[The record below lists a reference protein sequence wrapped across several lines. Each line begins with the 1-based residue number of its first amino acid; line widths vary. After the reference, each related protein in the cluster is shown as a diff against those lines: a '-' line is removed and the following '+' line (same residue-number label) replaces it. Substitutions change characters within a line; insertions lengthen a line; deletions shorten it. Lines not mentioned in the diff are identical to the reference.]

1 MRNLFK
7 ALASVGIA
15 AVALSSCSS
24 TPEEI
29 TDMQRPPVTMR
40 ITAQETRTSIDGAYK
55 ISWAETGE
63 TLSVIEVPESGNANA
78 KQTTSYQLQGG
89 VATFEVSFD
98 AKTATSFSYAAV
110 YPQSAYVTSG
120 NYDLTAI
127 KVGVPQ
133 IQNPEAA
140 SFDPDADVLVSK
152 LITQAT
158 QPTSLNLQFA
168 RIVALAQM
176 SVANLGIQ
184 TGEDVKQ
191 VLFTV
196 PNKTISG
203 RGQIDFT
210 TGKVLDQWGYTPIY
224 NYDNVELRYAD
235 NAITT
240 AAFDAWF
247 TCIPHTIAAGES
259 FTLKVVTSRGTYT
272 RTVTIPAGR
281 DLAFTT
287 NSVTKFTVDMASAEF
302 EPAVADNSIFTI
314 PFGNATGDTNYTEAY
329 DMGATGTSAGTLTYS
344 FKDPSKVIRA
354 TAGNQLYSGGAYW
367 WCTTGSSPLTIGG
380 VKIDNNKYFSLK
392 FDAGAGI
399 TKLQASIS
407 LDGTNFYPLSKD
419 GVTTTGD
426 KDKEVVHKTMN
437 FTIEG
442 DHTTCYIRLANVGS
456 ATCVV
461 DNLNLQVLDAPAA
474 DAYLVDWLAV
484 PDLMTDPD
492 DKGTLSFAAD
502 DGAGGAPAAQNIDY
516 IWEGGNCS
524 LTVTKDPADTWYT
537 VTDQPETGAPGS
549 GVIVIA
555 PQKYEATDTDRT
567 GTVTVSLVKN
577 GETVVK
583 HTINIVQLQ
592 QNGKAW
598 ENETFENYIVK
609 TEATYGFSGTFFG
622 TTTGSPEWSYD
633 KCGNPN
639 QANTDRG
646 ALINE
651 GVTVT
656 NAKYVAIGKNGSM
669 SVTIPGGIK
678 AIKFN
683 ALTSS
688 KGSATISIEANSTI
702 VGSLTI
708 PGNSKKAFE
717 INGIDCQGSDAKIT
731 IKQNNQ
737 NRTTIG
743 DITWLPAN

>member
-7 ALASVGIA
+7 TLVSVGIG

-55 ISWAETGE
+55 ISWGETGE

-78 KQTTSYQLQGG
+78 KQTISYQLQGG
-89 VATFEVSFD
+89 IATFEVSFD

-110 YPQSAYVTSG
+110 YPQSAYITSG
-120 NYDLTAI
+120 NYDLKAI

-176 SVANLGIQ
+176 SVTNLGIQ
-184 TGEDVKQ
+184 TGEYVKQ

-203 RGQIDFT
+203 RGQVNFT
-210 TGKVLDQWGYTPIY
+210 TGKVLDQWGYTPTY
-224 NYDNVELRYAD
+224 KYDNVELRYAN

-287 NSVTKFTVDMASAEF
+287 NSVTKFAVDMASAAF
-302 EPAVADNSIFTI
+302 EPTVVDNSIFTI
-314 PFGNATGDTNYTEAY
+314 PFGDATGDTNYTEAY
-329 DMGATGTSAGTLTYS
+329 DMGATGTSAGTLTYN
-344 FKDPSKVIRA
+344 FNNPSGVIRA
-354 TAGNQLYSGGAYW
+354 AAGNQLFKSGAYW
-367 WCTTGSSPLTIGG
+367 WCTPDSSPLTIGG
-380 VKIDNNKYFSLK
+380 VKIDNNKYFSLR
-392 FDAGAGI
+392 FDAGIGI
-399 TKLQASIS
+399 TTLQASIS
-407 LDGTNFYPLSKD
+407 VDGKNYFPLSKD
-419 GVTTTGD
+419 GIITTGD
-426 KDKEVVHKTMN
+426 KDKDVVHKTMN

-456 ATCVV
+456 APCVV
-461 DNLNLQVLDAPAA
+461 DNLNLQVLDAPAT

-516 IWEGGNCS
+516 IWEGGNCT

-555 PQKYEATDTDRT
+555 PQKYDATDTDRT
-567 GTVTVSLVKN
+567 GTVTVSLIKN
-577 GETVVK
+577 NIAVLT
-583 HTINIVQLQ
+583 HTITVTQSKVGQTVKVWKMVENLAEITAGQYLLINTYNNSWYVSTGAIKSGHLQ
-592 QNGKAW
+592 AKVL
-598 ENETFENYIVK
+598 T
-609 TEATYGFSGTFFG
+609 GFSGTTMPYSESDNNFIYTF
-622 TTTGSPEWSYD
+622 T
-633 KCGNPN
+633 
-639 QANTDRG
+639 A
-646 ALINE
+646 AE
-651 GVTVT
+651 GVS
-656 NAKYVAIGKNGSM
+656 NAFYLETTSGYFYAKKASSGNFDYNANKATANYWTFSANE
-669 SVTIPGGIK
+669 TGG
-678 AIKFN
+678 FN
-683 ALTSS
+683 AVNVANLRAYNGTSFRS
-688 KGSATISIEANSTI
+688 YKGTS
-702 VGSLTI
+702 
-708 PGNSKKAFE
+708 
-717 INGIDCQGSDAKIT
+717 NGQEFYLLKLSD
-731 IKQNNQ
+731 
-737 NRTTIG
+737 
-743 DITWLPAN
+743 

>member
-7 ALASVGIA
+7 TLVSVGIG

-24 TPEEI
+24 SPEEI
-29 TDMQRPPVTMR
+29 SDMQRPPVTMR

-55 ISWAETGE
+55 ISWGETGE

-78 KQTTSYQLQGG
+78 KQTISYQLQGG

-158 QPTSLNLQFA
+158 QPTSLNMQFA

-235 NAITT
+235 NAIST

-259 FTLKVVTSRGTYT
+259 FTLAVVTSRGTYT

-281 DLAFTT
+281 DLAFTM

-456 ATCVV
+456 ANCVV

-577 GETVVK
+577 GETVLSNVI
-583 HTINIVQLQ
+583 TIVQAKVGGVTPGVPWTYSFIKSSGWKLNSTANL
-592 QNGKAW
+592 NGLTWSMSGSKYSAW
-598 ENETFENYIVK
+598 DTTNNRWGLASNK
-609 TEATYGFSGTFFG
+609 NLA
-622 TTTGSPEWSYD
+622 TTTITNSDYATGTGFIKSV
-633 KCGNPN
+633 K
-639 QANTDRG
+639 
-646 ALINE
+646 IVI
-651 GVTVT
+651 GV
-656 NAKYVAIGKNGSM
+656 
-669 SVTIPGGIK
+669 
-678 AIKFN
+678 
-683 ALTSS
+683 
-688 KGSATISIEANSTI
+688 
-702 VGSLTI
+702 
-708 PGNSKKAFE
+708 NSKKLVTVAVKVGSTNLVCSGETVVQAGNDSAAVINKELIFE
-717 INGIDCQGSDAKIT
+717 TAT
-731 IKQNNQ
+731 PL
-737 NRTTIG
+737 TG
-743 DITWLPAN
+743 DITITFGDPTGGFGLYSLGIN

>member
-7 ALASVGIA
+7 TLVSVGIG

-55 ISWAETGE
+55 ISWGETGE

-89 VATFEVSFD
+89 IATFEVSFD

-110 YPQSAYVTSG
+110 YPQSAYVSSG
-120 NYDLTAI
+120 NYDLKAI

-158 QPTSLNLQFA
+158 QPTSLNMQFA

-203 RGQIDFT
+203 RGQVNFT
-210 TGKVLDQWGYTPIY
+210 TGKVLDQWGYTPTY
-224 NYDNVELRYAD
+224 KYDNVELRYAN

-281 DLAFTT
+281 DLAFTM

-407 LDGTNFYPLSKD
+407 LDGTNFYPLSED

-474 DAYLVDWLAV
+474 DAYLVDWLTV

-492 DKGTLSFAAD
+492 DKGTLSFAAN

-516 IWEGGNCS
+516 IWEGGNCTLS
-524 LTVTKDPADTWYT
+524 VTKAQADDWYT
-537 VTDQPETGAPGS
+537 VTDQPEADAEGYGT
-549 GVIVIA
+549 IVIA

-567 GTVTVSLVKN
+567 GTVTVSLIKN
-577 GETVVK
+577 NIAVLT
-583 HTINIVQLQ
+583 HTITVTQSKVGQTVKVWKMVENLAEITAGQYLLINTYNNSWYVSTGAIKSGHLQ
-592 QNGKAW
+592 AKVL
-598 ENETFENYIVK
+598 T
-609 TEATYGFSGTFFG
+609 GFSGTTMPYSESDNNFIYTFTAAEGVSNAFYLG
-622 TTTGSPEWSYD
+622 TTSGYFYAKKASSGNFDYNANKATANYWTFSANETG
-633 KCGNPN
+633 G
-639 QANTDRG
+639 
-646 ALINE
+646 
-651 GVTVT
+651 
-656 NAKYVAIGKNGSM
+656 
-669 SVTIPGGIK
+669 
-678 AIKFN
+678 FN
-683 ALTSS
+683 AVNVANLRAYNGTSFRS
-688 KGSATISIEANSTI
+688 YKGTS
-702 VGSLTI
+702 
-708 PGNSKKAFE
+708 
-717 INGIDCQGSDAKIT
+717 NGQEFYLLKLSD
-731 IKQNNQ
+731 
-737 NRTTIG
+737 
-743 DITWLPAN
+743 

>member
-7 ALASVGIA
+7 TLVSVGIG

-24 TPEEI
+24 SPEEI
-29 TDMQRPPVTMR
+29 SDMQRPPVTMR

-55 ISWAETGE
+55 ISWSETGE
-63 TLSVIEVPESGNANA
+63 TLTVVEIPEGGTSNA
-78 KQTTSYQLQGG
+78 KQTTNYQLQGG
-89 VATFEVSFD
+89 VASFEVSFD
-98 AKTATSFSYAAV
+98 AKTAPSFSYAAI
-110 YPQSAYVTSG
+110 YPQSAYVTSS
-120 NYDLTAI
+120 NYDLAAI

-176 SVANLGIQ
+176 SVTNLGIQ
-184 TGEDVKQ
+184 TGEYVKQ
-191 VLFTV
+191 MLFTV

-210 TGKVLDQWGYTPIY
+210 TGKVLDQWGYTPTY
-224 NYDNVELRYAD
+224 KYDNVELRYAN

-247 TCIPHTIAAGES
+247 ACIPHTIAAGES
-259 FTLKVVTSRGTYT
+259 FTLAVVTSRGTYT

-287 NSVTKFTVDMASAEF
+287 NSVTKFAVDMASAAF
-302 EPAVADNSIFTI
+302 EPTVVDNSVFTI
-314 PFGNATGDTNYTEAY
+314 PFGDATGDTNYTEAY
-329 DMGATGTSAGTLTYS
+329 DMGATGTSAGTLTYD

-354 TAGNQLYSGGAYW
+354 AAGNQLNGGGAYW
-367 WCTTGSSPLTIGG
+367 WCTPGSSPLTIGG
-380 VKIDNNKYFSLK
+380 VKIDNNKYFSLR

-399 TKLQASIS
+399 TRLQASIS

-419 GVTTTGD
+419 GVATTND
-426 KDKEVVHKTMN
+426 KDKEVVHKTIN

-442 DHTTCYIRLANVGS
+442 DHAACYIRLANVGS
-456 ATCVV
+456 ANCVV

-474 DAYLVDWLAV
+474 DAYLVDWLAA

-516 IWEGGNCS
+516 IWEGGNCT

-555 PQKYEATDTDRT
+555 PQKYDATDTDRT
-567 GTVTVSLVKN
+567 GTVTVSLIKNNTAVLTHNITVTQSKVGQTVKVWKMVEN
-577 GETVVK
+577 LAEITAGQYLLINKYNNSWYVSTG
-583 HTINIVQLQ
+583 TITKGHLQ
-592 QNGKAW
+592 AKVL
-598 ENETFENYIVK
+598 T
-609 TEATYGFSGTFFG
+609 GFSGSTMPYSESDNNFIYTFTAAEGVSNAFYLE
-622 TTTGSPEWSYD
+622 TTSGYFYATKAASGNLAY
-633 KCGNPN
+633 NPN
-639 QANTDRG
+639 QAT
-646 ALINE
+646 
-651 GVTVT
+651 
-656 NAKYVAIGKNGSM
+656 AKYWTFSTSNS
-669 SVTIPGGIK
+669 GG
-678 AIKFN
+678 F
-683 ALTSS
+683 
-688 KGSATISIEANSTI
+688 
-702 VGSLTI
+702 
-708 PGNSKKAFE
+708 
-717 INGIDCQGSDAKIT
+717 DAKNT
-731 IKQNNQ
+731 
-737 NRTTIG
+737 
-743 DITWLPAN
+743 ANLRAYNGTSFRSYSGTSNGQEFYLLKLSD